1 MNHKRKKRLMLL
13 VGLVTGVC
21 LSVSL
26 VLYAL
31 NKNINLYYT
40 PSQLKNTQLPM
51 ANLRIGGLVKKG
63 SLRHAPNSLKINF
76 IITDLKQ
83 EVAVEY
89 TGIVPALFR
98 ENQGV
103 VVEGQFTKTGI
114 FHADQV
120 LAKHD
125 EKYMPPG
132 MKQNKNHSTARR

>member
-1 MNHKRKKRLMLL
+1 LNHKRKKRLMLL
-13 VGLVTGVC
+13 IGMVTGVS

-40 PSQLKNTQLPM
+40 PSQLRNTQLPM
-51 ANLRIGGLVKKG
+51 ANLRVGGLVKKG
-63 SLRHAPNSLKINF
+63 SLKHTPDSLKINF
-76 IITDLKQ
+76 IITDLNQ

-103 VVEGQFTKTGI
+103 VVEGQLTKSGI
-114 FHADQV
+114 FHAEQV

-132 MKQNKNHSTARR
+132 IKHNKSSSTAQR